1 MSKCFRKEI
10 KNYGSGIFDSFIDMT
25 YVMTMENA
33 KERHQ
38 QIKDQLEYFKLTKK
52 ATFIYNT
59 GFKKCDK
66 IYCTPKK
73 CEKINDTFVD
83 LLHAIHNIHDDALN
97 NGYNNILLLQDDA
110 VISKEILEPE
120 VAENLDKLVKDYKN
134 KPLLLKLGVIPV
146 ITSYYNNHF
155 RKVLLSGGAH
165 AIIYNKIGMN
175 KMKYSKTESRDD
187 ETKQHIVFS
196 NKQLMYKK
204 PLISQI
210 YEETD
215 NSKTWGARVNF
226 ENVILKST
234 VQKFSNF
241 IIKFFLRSFKLNSHI
256 EPGTTFLYKYHNYIS
271 ASIIL
276 TIITLAYYIFR
287 LFFRTISSFIPIK
300 KIKRLF

>member
-1 MSKCFRKEI
+1 
-10 KNYGSGIFDSFIDMT
+10 MT

-66 IYCTPKK
+66 IYRTPKK

-175 KMKYSKTESRDD
+175 KMKY
-187 ETKQHIVFS
+187 
-196 NKQLMYKK
+196 
-204 PLISQI
+204 IS
-210 YEETD
+210 
-215 NSKTWGARVNF
+215 
-226 ENVILKST
+226 
-234 VQKFSNF
+234 
-241 IIKFFLRSFKLNSHI
+241 
-256 EPGTTFLYKYHNYIS
+256 
-271 ASIIL
+271 
-276 TIITLAYYIFR
+276 
-287 LFFRTISSFIPIK
+287 
-300 KIKRLF
+300 